1 VRLESDR
8 GGLSITSAIDTD
20 VRGVLTRSEAA
31 RTPVISRLVDTFR
44 ALRPHAQ
51 SAGDAFGIEAGDISW
66 KVEAG
71 NDKSGEPALAAGP
84 TRLSANLD
92 IPRME
97 VAAGT
102 TRLSGA
108 SSIALDVAAHGEALI
123 VDGRVPLDIAY
134 SLSGAPTQRQRL
146 DIPILTAFTTQFP
159 QLASD
164 GELLWDPD
172 HFTAVW
178 KGYRIR
184 HANVGPVRIFERPE
198 LTFSNLS
205 LRQFRIP
212 DAPVALTIAATDRL
226 QFSAP
231 LSGSAL
237 FGVVDGIAQGEV
249 AWKNGMAS
257 VTGRVRGTLNG
268 MEADAVS
275 LLLGGVNSS
284 LVRDQWNAAF
294 AFRGDDILLNRDR
307 LATLMWDPA
316 ASDVIDHVGVHLTA
330 GRTDPSQTDAY
341 IQLSSYLD
349 LRRFDRFLDG
359 LLQRFNIQAP
369 PQMLRYHDFKL
380 ALDTEG
386 DRVIS
391 ELPLLSISAF
401 RFLPPS
407 LPTDVSTDFRV
418 HFGRRGQDRIT
429 VRGLLNYVRSLQ

>member
-1 VRLESDR
+1 
-8 GGLSITSAIDTD
+8 
-20 VRGVLTRSEAA
+20 
-31 RTPVISRLVDTFR
+31 
-44 ALRPHAQ
+44 
-51 SAGDAFGIEAGDISW
+51 
-66 KVEAG
+66 
-71 NDKSGEPALAAGP
+71 
-84 TRLSANLD
+84 
-92 IPRME
+92 
-97 VAAGT
+97 
-102 TRLSGA
+102 
-108 SSIALDVAAHGEALI
+108 
-123 VDGRVPLDIAY
+123 
-134 SLSGAPTQRQRL
+134 
-146 DIPILTAFTTQFP
+146 
-159 QLASD
+159 
-164 GELLWDPD
+164 
-172 HFTAVW
+172 
-178 KGYRIR
+178 
-184 HANVGPVRIFERPE
+184 
-198 LTFSNLS
+198 
-205 LRQFRIP
+205 
-212 DAPVALTIAATDRL
+212 
-226 QFSAP
+226 
-231 LSGSAL
+231 
-237 FGVVDGIAQGEV
+237 
-249 AWKNGMAS
+249 
-257 VTGRVRGTLNG
+257 